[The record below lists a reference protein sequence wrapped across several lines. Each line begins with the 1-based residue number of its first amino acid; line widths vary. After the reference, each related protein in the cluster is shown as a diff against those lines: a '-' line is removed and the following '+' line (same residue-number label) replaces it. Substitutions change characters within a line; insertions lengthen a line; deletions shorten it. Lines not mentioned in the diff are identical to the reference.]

1 MTYLQL
7 HKEKNMFITQCY
19 KYEINGIVYVG
30 GEVPEGAEILE
41 TMDILNAE
49 EGYDLIRIVDDENV
63 GNSVWLH
70 DDDTESNY
78 REEKQRN
85 D

>member
-1 MTYLQL
+1 
-7 HKEKNMFITQCY
+7 MFITQTY
-19 KYEINGIVYVG
+19 KYRYNNFIYVG

-49 EGYDLIRIVDDENV
+49 EGYTLIRKSDFEDV

-70 DDDTESNY
+70 NGDVQENYGEKKIPEEES
-78 REEKQRN
+78 
-85 D
+85 DLD

>member
-1 MTYLQL
+1 
-7 HKEKNMFITQCY
+7 MFITQTY
-19 KYEINGIVYVG
+19 KYRYNNIVYVG

-49 EGYDLIRIVDDENV
+49 EGYTLIRKSDFEDV

-70 DDDTESNY
+70 NGDTQENYGEKKIPEEESDLY
-78 REEKQRN
+78 
-85 D
+85 

>member
-1 MTYLQL
+1 
-7 HKEKNMFITQCY
+7 MFITQVY
-19 KYEINGIVYVG
+19 KYEYNDIVYVG
-30 GEVPEGAEILE
+30 GQVPEGATILE

-49 EGYDLIRIVDDENV
+49 EGFELVRISDGENV

-70 DDDTESNY
+70 DGDVMENY
-78 REEKQRN
+78 REEKSVEPTPI